1 MVFPCRTV
9 RRCAPPV
16 AMLSALELHAEII
29 ALSSRRPPH
38 CPLESVSTSSYAC
51 IAFGRPGTPISDRDS
66 MSRERPSIAR
76 FETTIPDHPRT
87 NQLVPIYYRQK
98 EGRNFFDL
106 WSGEAAL
113 RAQAVASGSVKVLLS
128 FPIHGMPA
136 AALFS
141 RARDPWQCAAMECWF
156 VLACQYMHRHL
167 WWRGRSGVM
176 QRQHEHSHISAGR
189 A

>member
-76 FETTIPDHPRT
+76 FETTIPYQPRT
-87 NQLVPIYYRQK
+87 NQLVPISSAERGQK
-98 EGRNFFDL
+98 F
-106 WSGEAAL
+106 L
-113 RAQAVASGSVKVLLS
+113 RSVE
-128 FPIHGMPA
+128 
-136 AALFS
+136 
-141 RARDPWQCAAMECWF
+141 R
-156 VLACQYMHRHL
+156 
-167 WWRGRSGVM
+167 RGRASSTGCCVRLGQGASFLSNPWNARCSIVLSCSRSVAMCSNGVLVCACM
-176 QRQHEHSHISAGR
+176 PVYASTPMVEGKKWGHATST
-189 A
+189 

>member
-76 FETTIPDHPRT
+76 FEATIPYQPRT
-87 NQLVPIYYRQK
+87 NQHVPISMHK
-98 EGRNFFDL
+98 EGRNPNCQRWQKF
-106 WSGEAAL
+106 L
-113 RAQAVASGSVKVLLS
+113 RSVKERRGRASSTRRCVRLGRGASFLSNPWTARCSIVLLC
-128 FPIHGMPA
+128 
-136 AALFS
+136 S
-141 RARDPWQCAAMECWF
+141 RSVAICSNG
-156 VLACQYMHRHL
+156 VLACACMPVYASTPIVGGKKWGHAT
-167 WWRGRSGVM
+167 ST
-176 QRQHEHSHISAGR
+176 
-189 A
+189 

>member
-76 FETTIPDHPRT
+76 FETTILNSLSAANKSTCADFQAERG
-87 NQLVPIYYRQK
+87 QK
-98 EGRNFFDL
+98 F
-106 WSGEAAL
+106 L
-113 RAQAVASGSVKVLLS
+113 RSVQE
-128 FPIHGMPA
+128 
-136 AALFS
+136 
-141 RARDPWQCAAMECWF
+141 R
-156 VLACQYMHRHL
+156 
-167 WWRGRSGVM
+167 RGRASSTGCCVRLGQGASFLSNPWNARCSIVLSCSRSVAMCSNGVLVCACM
-176 QRQHEHSHISAGR
+176 PVYASTPMVEGKKWGHATST
-189 A
+189 

>member
-87 NQLVPIYYRQK
+87 NQLVPISSAERGQK
-98 EGRNFFDL
+98 F
-106 WSGEAAL
+106 L
-113 RAQAVASGSVKVLLS
+113 RSVE
-128 FPIHGMPA
+128 
-136 AALFS
+136 
-141 RARDPWQCAAMECWF
+141 R
-156 VLACQYMHRHL
+156 
-167 WWRGRSGVM
+167 RGRASSTGCCVRLGRGASFLSNPWTARCSIVLSCSRSVAMCSNGVLVCACM
-176 QRQHEHSHISAGR
+176 PVYASTPMVEGKKWGHATST
-189 A
+189 

>member
-1 MVFPCRTV
+1 MFPCRAV
-9 RRCAPPV
+9 RRSAPPV

-38 CPLESVSTSSYAC
+38 CPLESVRTSSYAC

-76 FETTIPDHPRT
+76 FETTIPYQSTFSHKQINLCRFPPGRKRADT
-87 NQLVPIYYRQK
+87 N
-98 EGRNFFDL
+98 
-106 WSGEAAL
+106 GEAAL
-113 RAQAVASGSVKVLLS
+113 RAQAVASGSVEVLLS
-128 FPIHGMPA
+128 FPIHGLPA

-141 RARDPWQCAAMECWF
+141 RARDPWQCAAMECWL